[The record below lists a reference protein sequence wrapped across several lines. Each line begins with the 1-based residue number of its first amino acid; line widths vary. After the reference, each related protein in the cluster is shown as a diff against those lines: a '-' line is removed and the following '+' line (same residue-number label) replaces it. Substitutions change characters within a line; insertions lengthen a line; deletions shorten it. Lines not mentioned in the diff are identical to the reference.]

1 MNFRKQWDEIAEE
14 NERMDDYGLGQ
25 RESLEEAVDAVTQI
39 LGMAPCESS
48 EVVPPNARS
57 HAVLL
62 AGTYVGDIQALV
74 RMNLGIDAAQNVA
87 MKLTARSADPS
98 VSDLIHQIIANA

>member
-1 MNFRKQWDEIAEE
+1 M
-14 NERMDDYGLGQ
+14 
-25 RESLEEAVDAVTQI
+25 
-39 LGMAPCESS
+39 
-48 EVVPPNARS
+48 PPNARS

-62 AGTYVGDIQALV
+62 AGTYVGDVQALV

>member
-1 MNFRKQWDEIAEE
+1 MR
-14 NERMDDYGLGQ
+14 
-25 RESLEEAVDAVTQI
+25 EAVDAVTQI

-57 HAVLL
+57 HLTLL
-62 AGTYVGDIQALV
+62 AGTYVGDVQALV
-74 RMNLGIDAAQNVA
+74 KMNLGIDATGNVA
-87 MKLTARSADPS
+87 MKLSVRSTDAS